1 MLPAANCKN
10 FSKKGYTLIE
20 ILIVMGL
27 TLFLFSAAIQS
38 FITTSSQ
45 FAFANTVEKVVGLI
59 RQARSMAL
67 SAKTQTD
74 YVDFNQDRETKDQ
87 VTPANYGVHLESNE
101 NKPHLVTLFADNHQK
116 RSPSSTDCRENIY
129 DPKEKKDYENG
140 CDIIIESFELPAEI
154 KLVGLPGLRRETS
167 IFYSPVFADVL
178 FDPEPPVGDY
188 SVVFGIEQKSGS
200 VTRKRCFIIHKLAGS
215 PEPVLCSSL

>member
-10 FSKKGYTLIE
+10 FSKKAYTLIE

-74 YVDFNQDRETKDQ
+74 YVDFNQNKDINDQ
-87 VTPANYGVHLESNE
+87 VTPANYGVHLKS
-101 NKPHLVTLFADNHQK
+101 HLVTLFADNHQK
-116 RSPSSTDCRENIY
+116 RSPLSTDCKENIY
-129 DPKEKKDYENG
+129 DPGEGKGYESG
-140 CDIIIESFELPAEI
+140 CDIIIENFELPAEI
-154 KLVGLPGLRRETS
+154 KLVGLPEPS
-167 IFYSPVFADVL
+167 KKASVFYSPVFADVL
-178 FDPEPPVGDY
+178 FDPEPSAGAY

-215 PEPVLCSSL
+215 PEPVSCP